1 MTLESKIQKTALHIA
16 CERGDTE
23 VVRRLLDH
31 QRISPDVLY
40 ISFLI
45 YIKFNFYLNSV
56 SHSIFYVICKWIF

>member
-31 QRISPDVLY
+31 QRINPDVLY

-45 YIKFNFYLNSV
+45 
-56 SHSIFYVICKWIF
+56 